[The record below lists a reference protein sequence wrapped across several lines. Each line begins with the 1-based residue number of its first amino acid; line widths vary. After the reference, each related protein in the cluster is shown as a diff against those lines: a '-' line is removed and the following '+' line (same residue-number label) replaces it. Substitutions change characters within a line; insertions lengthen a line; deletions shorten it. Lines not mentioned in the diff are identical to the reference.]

1 MSDAFV
7 VILCGLVVWKYGKN
21 AKKCENCPALAVKN
35 EKNGGFLRVCGCFCA
50 KKGVFCEKNAPKW
63 GGCLLRLS
71 FTGKVYE
78 FGALCQ
84 ILVYF

>member
-1 MSDAFV
+1 MYLWQF
-7 VILCGLVVWKYGKN
+7 CGVGLSENMVKMRKN
-21 AKKCENCPALAVKN
+21 VENALLWCQKN
-35 EKNGGFLRVCGCFCA
+35 EKMADFCGVAGIFVPKRAFFLQ
-50 KKGVFCEKNAPKW
+50 KNAPKW
-63 GGCLLRLS
+63 GGRLLRLS

>member
-1 MSDAFV
+1 MV
-7 VILCGLVVWKYGKN
+7 KMWKNVEN
-21 AKKCENCPALAVKN
+21 ALLWCQKN
-35 EKNGGFLRVCGCFCA
+35 EKMADFCGFASVFCV
-50 KKGVFCEKNAPKW
+50 KKGVFLQRNAPKW